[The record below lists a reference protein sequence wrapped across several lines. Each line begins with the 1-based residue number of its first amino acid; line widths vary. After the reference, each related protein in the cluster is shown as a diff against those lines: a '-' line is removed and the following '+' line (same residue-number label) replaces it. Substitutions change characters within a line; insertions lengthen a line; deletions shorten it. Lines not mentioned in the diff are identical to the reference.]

1 MAGIRYKGQIFSG
14 AASFGDADHV
24 AYDNTQ
30 SGLSATNVQG
40 AVDEL
45 EAAVDDAK
53 PVVTW
58 DQFNLP
64 SSVTV
69 GVDSSTFLL
78 QNADISGLLHIPPG
92 KHLMQAVPLWANG
105 GGLVFTD
112 ILVYSETNVNVKAYN
127 FTPAP
132 ITVSS
137 IRLLCIY
144 Q

>member
-14 AASFGDADHV
+14 AASFGDADNV

-30 SGLSATNVQG
+30 SGLEATDVQG
-40 AVDEL
+40 ALDEL

-64 SSVTV
+64 SSVTL

-78 QNADISGLLHIPPG
+78 QNADISGLLQIPSG
-92 KHLMQAVPLWANG
+92 KHLMQAVPLWTNG

-112 ILVYSETNVNVKAYN
+112 TLVYSETNVTVKAYN